1 MAIPIRYDRAAIL
14 HVHPHKKNARRHS
27 REGGNPLGSSCEN
40 MVTSHRVGITHA
52 IRLGLILSLSLLW
65 FFANTGQS
73 LACSCVRPGSPPK
86 SWRSLPRSLLA
97 GSSRSAS
104 SMTPMQRTT
113 TLRLIQPRSN
123 SKSTPF
129 GRALTTKP
137 FTLRPR
143 DQRQAAAFTFDEGEE
158 YIVYSRDGSTVSLC
172 SRTALL
178 ENAAADLDELG
189 QGRAPQS
196 GSVGP
201 TPEPPTTSSG
211 SCTFSN
217 DFGSATARRG
227 VARHHGRPRLVRCAP
242 TAPAVTAVGVFP
254 YPPLDTVLRQD
265 ISQMVGRHSDG
276 VGRGSS
282 GVRAQLED
290 H

>member
-73 LACSCVRPGSPPK
+73 LACSCVRPGSP
-86 SWRSLPRSLLA
+86 SEELA
-97 GSSRSAS
+97 QSSSVFVGRVVSVREFNDPNATHDYS
-104 SMTPMQRTT
+104 STDPTT
-113 TLRLIQPRSN
+113 VEFEVDTIWKGPYN
-123 SKSTPF
+123 ETIY
-129 GRALTTKP
+129 LTTA
-137 FTLRPR
+137 RSE
-143 DQRQAAAFTFDEGEE
+143 ASCGFTFDEGEE

-178 ENAAADLDELG
+178 ENAAADLNELG
-189 QGRAPQS
+189 QGRARPN

-201 TPEPPTTSSG
+201 TPEPPTTASG

-217 DFGSATARRG
+217 DFGSATADATWLGIMAGLVWFGVRR
-227 VARHHGRPRLVRCAP
+227 RPR
-242 TAPAVTAVGVFP
+242 
-254 YPPLDTVLRQD
+254 
-265 ISQMVGRHSDG
+265 S
-276 VGRGSS
+276 
-282 GVRAQLED
+282 
-290 H
+290 